1 MKKRFDMLF
10 YICCTQ
16 EENECPKREECR
28 RYLNANEGTSWT
40 LFKYMCTEEND
51 YHLFMEKEETTSV
64 VSINEEQNI
73 NKDIKKEGDNNI
85 NE

>member
-1 MKKRFDMLF
+1 MFF

-16 EENECPKREECR
+16 EDNECPRREECR

-51 YHLFMEKEETTSV
+51 YHLSMEKEE
-64 VSINEEQNI
+64 
-73 NKDIKKEGDNNI
+73 DNI
-85 NE
+85 NENNELKEINQNEETE

>member
-1 MKKRFDMLF
+1 MLF

-16 EENECPKREECR
+16 EENEFPKREECR

-73 NKDIKKEGDNNI
+73 DKDIKKEGDNNI

>member
-1 MKKRFDMLF
+1 MFF

-16 EENECPKREECR
+16 EDNECPRREECR

-51 YHLFMEKEETTSV
+51 YHLFMEKEKDNN
-64 VSINEEQNI
+64 IKNEEQETVNEEQK
-73 NKDIKKEGDNNI
+73 KD
-85 NE
+85 